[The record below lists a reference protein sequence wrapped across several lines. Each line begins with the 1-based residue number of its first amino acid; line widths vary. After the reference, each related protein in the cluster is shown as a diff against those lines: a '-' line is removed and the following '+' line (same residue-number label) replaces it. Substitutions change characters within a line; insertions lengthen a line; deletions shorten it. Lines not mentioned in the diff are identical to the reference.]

1 MMDSENNDQIED
13 NSVPRYFLN
22 FNNDISTSN
31 DTNSGFQNETASL
44 INGEKSKKVSQQSRQ
59 RQKKGTG
66 PCKKGK
72 GKNCH
77 VFTGKSKGGI
87 KKKRIQKKGKTK
99 QPLKRTLK
107 KTSGRLDPSNFQSE
121 SVQDQTLF
129 SSLTNL
135 NAQRQSAHMYIENLY
150 VQ

>member
-1 MMDSENNDQIED
+1 MDNENNDQIED

-44 INGEKSKKVSQQSRQ
+44 INGEKSKKVSQKSRQ

-77 VFTGKSKGGI
+77 VITGKSKGGI
-87 KKKRIQKKGKTK
+87 KKKGFKKKGKLSNLSREL
-99 QPLKRTLK
+99 LKRQADDLIHPI
-107 KTSGRLDPSNFQSE
+107 S
-121 SVQDQTLF
+121 
-129 SSLTNL
+129 NL
-135 NAQRQSAHMYIENLY
+135 NLFKTKLSSQ
-150 VQ
+150 V

>member
-1 MMDSENNDQIED
+1 MMDNENNDQIED

-31 DTNSGFQNETASL
+31 DTNSGFKNKTASL
-44 INGEKSKKVSQQSRQ
+44 INGEKSKKVSQKSRQ

-77 VFTGKSKGGI
+77 VITGKSKGGI
-87 KKKRIQKKGKTK
+87 KKKGLKKKGKLSNLSREL
-99 QPLKRTLK
+99 LKRQADDLIHPI
-107 KTSGRLDPSNFQSE
+107 S
-121 SVQDQTLF
+121 
-129 SSLTNL
+129 NL
-135 NAQRQSAHMYIENLY
+135 NLFKTKLSSQ
-150 VQ
+150 V